1 MNKKTILIIGII
13 IVFIIA
19 VVYKIFDYSK
29 VLQVNNFNPFNRVA
43 TGYATEEIVSN
54 LASPS
59 SLTFTSKDRFLVAER
74 SGNIRIIENKELKNY
89 PLASFPE
96 AATTEAGIMD
106 IAVAPSYEQTKHVF
120 ICLAYKASNKIKG
133 QVIRF
138 EDRITEM
145 GEREVIIDGLELNQE
160 KADCKL
166 LINDDKIF
174 VANSDKIMRY
184 NLDGSIPKDNPSKS
198 PIWSSNHQDIK
209 GLALDSANSLV
220 WSLEKNK
227 ISVVEKDKDYKEEKP
242 SIALD
247 PTLNP
252 LALSYYNSDALPF
265 FKNNLFISFSDNSGL
280 YKESLDN
287 EAKAEN
293 SIEKLADINYAKII
307 KIAVSPEGLI
317 YLISDEDNKIYRLVQ
332 KF

>member
-1 MNKKTILIIGII
+1 MTKRKII
-13 IVFIIA
+13 IISIIVILA
-19 VVYKIFDYSK
+19 IAYKTFDYFK
-29 VLQVNNFNPFNRVA
+29 VLQGNNFNPFNRVA
-43 TGYATEEIVSN
+43 TGYTTEEIVSN

-59 SLTFTSKDRFLVAER
+59 SLTFSSKDRLLVAER

-106 IAVAPSYEQTKHVF
+106 IAIAPSYEQTKHVF
-120 ICLAYKASNKIKG
+120 ICLAYKASDKIKG

-145 GEREVIIDGLELNQE
+145 GEREVIIDGLELSQE

-184 NLDGSIPKDNPSKS
+184 NLDGSIPKDNPFPRS
-198 PIWSSNHQDIK
+198 PIWSSDHQNIK
-209 GLALDSANSLV
+209 GLALDSANSII

-242 SIALD
+242 SIGLD

-265 FKNNLFISFSDNSGL
+265 FKNNLFISFSDNGGL

-287 EAKAEN
+287 EAKAKN
-293 SIEKLADINYAKII
+293 NIEKLTDINYAKII
-307 KIAVSPEGLI
+307 KIAVSPDGLI
-317 YLISDEDNKIYRLVQ
+317 YLISSEDNKIYRLVQ